1 MHSIWH
7 LSLVTKLTQ
16 SQMKAIQTNEM
27 IAHISQIRLFAKWG
41 NANPTKQSMGEETKN
56 EWK

>member
-1 MHSIWH
+1 MSDEGYTDECE
-7 LSLVTKLTQ
+7 L
-16 SQMKAIQTNEM
+16 

-41 NANPTKQSMGEETKN
+41 NANPTRQSMGEETKN